1 MYIYIYVYTYVRI
14 CIYTHTYLSIYTYTY
29 ASVRLRLP
37 PFLSRPLIFL
47 SELFSGSIA
56 LIRGS
61 PAVASGQPE
70 QARCPLRC
78 AASVGCACVV
88 PVGNLGKLRC

>member
-1 MYIYIYVYTYVRI
+1 MYTYVRI

-56 LIRGS
+56 FVRGS
-61 PAVASGQPE
+61 LLPGSG
-70 QARCPLRC
+70 
-78 AASVGCACVV
+78 
-88 PVGNLGKLRC
+88 